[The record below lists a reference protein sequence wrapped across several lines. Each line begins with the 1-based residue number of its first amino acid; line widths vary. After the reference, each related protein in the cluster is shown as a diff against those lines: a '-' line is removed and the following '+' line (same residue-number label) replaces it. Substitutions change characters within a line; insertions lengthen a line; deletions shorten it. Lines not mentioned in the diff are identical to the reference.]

1 MRDRHV
7 ADLLVG
13 RKKCLDRHR
22 IGHLAHPDQF
32 GQHLVD
38 LAVQRLVEMARLEEV
53 GDAIERV
60 IVDQNGSEQR
70 LFGLDV
76 VGCFAI
82 ERCLRRRELADCF
95 SHAGSV

>member
-1 MRDRHV
+1 
-7 ADLLVG
+7 LPI
-13 RKKCLDRHR
+13 R
-22 IGHLAHPDQF
+22 ISSARNLE
-32 GQHLVD
+32 D

-60 IVDQNGSEQR
+60 IVDQNGPEQC
-70 LFGLDV
+70 LFSLDV
-76 VGCFAI
+76 VRCFAI